1 MYAISFPKM
10 FSDTKT
16 LLFKDTNATA
26 SNLWLLLK
34 SDKLSLFGD
43 PYFGTSLKK
52 VIFEQN
58 DSILID
64 LIVDEIYSTIT
75 TFMPQIQVLRNNITL
90 TSNNVDIFCNI
101 KCTDLTDYT
110 TNLYQIN
117 LTSETR
123 EVNKING

>member
-1 MYAISFPKM
+1 M
-10 FSDTKT
+10 FSDTRS
-16 LLFKDTNATA
+16 LLLKDKEATA

-58 DSILID
+58 DSILVD
-64 LIVDEIYSTIT
+64 LIIDEIYSTIT
-75 TFMPQIQVLRNNITL
+75 TFMPQIKLLRENITL
-90 TSNNVDIFCNI
+90 TSDNIDVFCNI
-101 KCTDLTDYT
+101 RCTDLTDYT

-123 EVNKING
+123 EVSKNNG